1 MEWIFWYLSLAADSV
16 YLLAPLGFSLWL
28 VYRLFRLVFPKSKYL
43 AVPFVLI
50 GVIGGFAIEAFP
62 GYNYKI
68 EKQKKAADF
77 PHVIA
82 HVLSTRSA
90 IYNPITWIWEQPT
103 GFIFVSPTEV
113 DFLNGMKNYEFGAD
127 ENTFMVS
134 LSNFDY
140 NSNVEEQEY
149 NLEYHANCPEK
160 LQSVS
165 GPDSEGVM
173 RWLTFNEPMGEWEYE
188 RHCET
193 DYTVQFNI
201 LQCMRKV
208 LESRSTEATNSAIV
222 LAGQECD

>member
-1 MEWIFWYLSLAADSV
+1 MEWIFWYLSLAANSV
-16 YLLAPLGFSLWL
+16 YFIAPLVFSLWL
-28 VYRLFRLVFPKSKYL
+28 VYRLLCLVVPKSKYL

-77 PHVIA
+77 PYIITHVP
-82 HVLSTRSA
+82 STRSA
-90 IYNPITWIWEQPT
+90 IYNPITWIWAQPT
-103 GFIFVSPTEV
+103 GFISVRPTEW
-113 DFLNGMKNYEFGAD
+113 DFVNGKRDYEFGAD

-134 LSNFDY
+134 ISNFDY

-149 NLEYHANCPEK
+149 NLEYDANCAEK
-160 LQSVS
+160 LQSVA

-173 RWLTFNEPMGEWEYE
+173 RWLTFNEPMGEWEYKQY
-188 RHCET
+188 CET

-201 LQCMRKV
+201 LQCVRKV
-208 LESRSTEATNSAIV
+208 LESRSTEVTNSAIV